1 MGSFIYSI
9 FKVHCFL
16 IRVWLYSFANYLEKN
31 KLLPLAENLY
41 WPVNKEF
48 IFSFLFFFP
57 FSNYYTNTNYKE
69 DVHLE
74 TLDIYS
80 VDPYSPA
87 N

>member
-9 FKVHCFL
+9 YKVHCFL

-48 IFSFLFFFP
+48 QHKVQ
-57 FSNYYTNTNYKE
+57 TN
-69 DVHLE
+69 D
-74 TLDIYS
+74 
-80 VDPYSPA
+80 
-87 N
+87 